1 MAERKLAALDLF
13 RGRRAM
19 PSPLCSTHFGSETPK
34 CFSPTIPP
42 TPGGRNAKVAP
53 IGRKPCKDFLERER
67 GHERSLS
74 LGPSSGSTQVSPISP
89 AFRALPLEESRFSMP
104 SIPSSLNV
112 LEQAGLAPDE
122 SDLLSKD
129 KKRDYLM
136 GLRARLLD
144 HCLNPKAKLLPPSE
158 IGSIISKASDILA
171 AEPNVVEVANAYD
184 VVHVIGDIHGQF
196 HDLCHVLDIV
206 AAPRENGPTL
216 VFAGDYVDRGS
227 WGLEVFTLLLAYKVA
242 YPEKIILLRG

>member
-1 MAERKLAALDLF
+1 
-13 RGRRAM
+13 
-19 PSPLCSTHFGSETPK
+19 
-34 CFSPTIPP
+34 
-42 TPGGRNAKVAP
+42 
-53 IGRKPCKDFLERER
+53 
-67 GHERSLS
+67 
-74 LGPSSGSTQVSPISP
+74 
-89 AFRALPLEESRFSMP
+89 MP

-206 AAPRENGPTL
+206 AALRENGPTL